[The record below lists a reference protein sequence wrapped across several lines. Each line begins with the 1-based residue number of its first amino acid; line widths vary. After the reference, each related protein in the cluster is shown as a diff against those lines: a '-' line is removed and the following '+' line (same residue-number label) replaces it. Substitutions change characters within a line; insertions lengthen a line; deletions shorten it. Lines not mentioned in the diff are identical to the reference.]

1 MGGVGVGGSVLS
13 AFVFG
18 RGGLG
23 HVDGLLQ
30 RPPQV
35 DGSLLDHL
43 PDVFDPVLLVLDAGS
58 LWARTDAV
66 RTGLGSASSASYS
79 YIHFESSL
87 LMLLRSYCER
97 DSCGGGIVV

>member
-1 MGGVGVGGSVLS
+1 MASVPS

-35 DGSLLDHL
+35 DGPLLDHL
-43 PDVFDPVLLVLDAGS
+43 PDVFDPVLLVLDAGR
-58 LWARTDAV
+58 LWAGTDAV
-66 RTGLGSASSASYS
+66 RPALGPASPAFPHGPLTSLRTLLGSTA
-79 YIHFESSL
+79 
-87 LMLLRSYCER
+87 R
-97 DSCGGGIVV
+97 V